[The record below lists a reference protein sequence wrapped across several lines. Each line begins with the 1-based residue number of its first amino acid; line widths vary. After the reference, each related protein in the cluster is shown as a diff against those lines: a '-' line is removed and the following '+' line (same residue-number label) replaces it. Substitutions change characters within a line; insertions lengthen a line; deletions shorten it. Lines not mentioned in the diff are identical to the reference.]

1 MESNILIEE
10 VDFSSIETHI
20 IEEESLE
27 EGKAPTRSIYIT
39 GPMVVAEAMNG
50 NKRIYPRPVIE
61 GQVNKYQD
69 IIKDRRSVG
78 ECEHPTSSSINMER
92 ISHLVTELKM
102 DGNVAIG
109 KAKVL
114 EKMPLGNVL
123 KNLIESGVKVGVST
137 RGTGSLKNGIV
148 QNDYNMICIDTVFNP
163 SGPGCFMQSITEGK
177 EWILENGVLTE
188 QEIKA
193 VKEEMDEIVI
203 VNPFSIQDRQA
214 AFMKLFQDTL
224 TKISKR

>member
-1 MESNILIEE
+1 
-10 VDFSSIETHI
+10 
-20 IEEESLE
+20 
-27 EGKAPTRSIYIT
+27 
-39 GPMVVAEAMNG
+39 
-50 NKRIYPRPVIE
+50 
-61 GQVNKYQD
+61 
-69 IIKDRRSVG
+69 
-78 ECEHPTSSSINMER
+78 
-92 ISHLVTELKM
+92 
-102 DGNVAIG
+102 
-109 KAKVL
+109 
-114 EKMPLGNVL
+114 
-123 KNLIESGVKVGVST
+123 
-137 RGTGSLKNGIV
+137 
-148 QNDYNMICIDTVFNP
+148 MICIDTVFNP